1 MYTCQTYY
9 RPSRITIAYDAH
21 GILGGVST
29 SAQGGKFWRGFATG
43 AVSSLI
49 SSGTEGLC
57 LHYKIPEGWTKAA
70 IVAAGTLSGGV
81 TASMAGGSFWEG
93 VCNGLICSGL
103 NHALHMIAGP
113 DDPPSPEEMKQH
125 VKNLVKA
132 QLSLKISFSSKA
144 LFDEKSGHWMG
155 KNGKFYSMKWGGNK
169 YTGGKLKFA
178 KTTRN
183 ILKVTGY
190 AISAIEGAITIK
202 NYAQGDIT
210 FSEMAREMGF
220 NVGATLS
227 GEIGA
232 AIGVGRALSNLIIDS
247 DWYQDFKF
255 DLNYRMME
263 NKIGVPCQ
271 NNQTL
276 WMDFIN
282 NYK

>member
-1 MYTCQTYY
+1 MYYKKTYY
-9 RPSRITIAYDAH
+9 QSLSITIAYDAH
-21 GILGGVST
+21 GTLAGAASEFRKEGT
-29 SAQGGKFWRGFATG
+29 FWSGFASG
-43 AVSSLI
+43 AVASFMTTTADVL
-49 SSGTEGLC
+49 TQNLC
-57 LHYKIPEGWTKAA
+57 EAWQVTCM
-70 IVAAGTLSGGV
+70 VAAGTLSGGV